1 MKIEGFMVSN
11 MMSIIYEYIAYI
23 QLSPPYRLIH
33 NGRVDTKSNS
43 PPFCSASLDVQI
55 SENQHHRQQQR
66 SRLPS
71 GLHRQR

>member
-43 PPFCSASLDVQI
+43 PLFAQL
-55 SENQHHRQQQR
+55 
-66 SRLPS
+66 L
-71 GLHRQR
+71 LMFK